1 MNSSL
6 PRRSARKHE
15 EHATGTWGIYT
26 VVSVIISFLV
36 GLLLM
41 FLWYLFSLIILDYGD
56 SGPQWINTVND
67 IMLYGGSIAGFI
79 GCKVIYLTK
88 LKKKTAS

>member
-1 MNSSL
+1 
-6 PRRSARKHE
+6 
-15 EHATGTWGIYT
+15 
-26 VVSVIISFLV
+26 
-36 GLLLM
+36 M
-41 FLWYLFSLIILDYGD
+41 FLWYLFRLIILGYGD

-79 GCKVIYLTK
+79 GCQVIYFTK